1 MNSLGMHIIVD
12 KNRNE
17 LLWVSDE
24 CKICMG
30 WAFSIWGEGKE
41 VWFVVSC
48 ITGCGCFSMVGPW

>member
-41 VWFVVSC
+41 KKRE
-48 ITGCGCFSMVGPW
+48 GKLGPKVKEKLNGRN